1 MRKRTPITVETVKI
15 LAKSVALP
23 VPLAEVDALAIEV
36 EKLFVEIANLDDLD
50 LTVVE
55 PAFLAK
61 RENP

>member
-15 LAKSVALP
+15 LAKSAALP